1 MYFSQKV
8 LRPLFAG
15 VEESQGKYSSHQIDA
30 IKGIEAVKAAA
41 AENVF
46 RDMMLNE
53 FLSVSQKIFRSSFI
67 VMTYDSV
74 LQTIGMLSTA
84 IFLWVGANQVM
95 SGALSIGGFVAFSS
109 LTAMAY
115 GGILRTLG
123 VWDNMQLAT
132 VLLNRLN
139 DIFEQEPEQG
149 RDRSRLAPVH
159 SLEGR
164 IELRGVSFK
173 YGGPE
178 APNILTNITLDL
190 APGRMVAFVGPQR
203 LREDDVDQAH
213 RRPARADRRHYSVRS
228 HRPED
233 AQLSR
238 RPPAYRN
245 GPAGEPHL

>member
-1 MYFSQKV
+1 M

-46 RDMMLNE
+46 RDTMLNE
-53 FLSVSQKIFRSSFI
+53 FLSVSQKMFRSSFI
-67 VMTYDSV
+67 VMSYDSV

-95 SGALSIGGFVAFSS
+95 SGELSVGGFVAFSS

-149 RDRSRLAPVH
+149 RDRSRLTPVH

-164 IELRGVSFK
+164 IELRGRQLQ
-173 YGGPE
+173 
-178 APNILTNITLDL
+178 I
-190 APGRMVAFVGPQR
+190 
-203 LREDDVDQAH
+203 
-213 RRPARADRRHYSVRS
+213 RRTRSARIS
-228 HRPED
+228 
-233 AQLSR
+233 
-238 RPPAYRN
+238 
-245 GPAGEPHL
+245 